1 MYYIQFVNI
10 LKIKKR
16 EKGKRKKGKKDDLFA
31 EDDVGEEGVS

>member
-16 EKGKRKKGKKDDLFA
+16 EKGKREKGKKDDLFA